1 MYGARPMRSVHRL
14 QNLTQGHRW
23 WSISNKKTATG
34 ATSVS
39 IYDEIG
45 FYGVTAKGFV
55 DDLKNVDGDLDI
67 HVNSPGGDVFDAIAI
82 YNTLKNRSGI
92 VAITIDG
99 AAFSAASFIAQAASP
114 GHLVMGQSSRMM
126 IHDGFAQGIGN
137 AADMRKLANELDAAS
152 DSIAAIYATR
162 TGKPVAYWRD
172 KMKDETWYSPEEAVA
187 DGLADR
193 VEGDG
198 MRNNWDLTVYN
209 KKSKAGKKGKKP
221 AFLDDGDPG
230 KDSDQDGD
238 DDTTPEGD
246 TDHDVFPVKKGK
258 KAKKAGK
265 PMNADGVDESPWD
278 ASKAMAAGSR
288 ADNPAAFFRAIC
300 AGEKTTGDPSTQ
312 AHWALPYRYTPD
324 SAPNAAAVRNAM
336 ARLSQTQ
343 DLKDPAAVRT
353 KLEGLMKK
361 VNPDYEPGNHIDTRV
376 LATALGNTLKGV
388 KNG

>member
-55 DDLKNVDGDLDI
+55 DELKNVEGDLDI

-82 YNTLKNRSGI
+82 YNTLRNRPGI

-137 AADMRKLANELDAAS
+137 AGDMRKLANELDAAS
-152 DSIAAIYATR
+152 DSIAAIYASR
-162 TGKPVAYWRD
+162 TGKPQAYWRD

-198 MRNNWDLTVYN
+198 LRNSWDLTVFN
-209 KKSKAGKKGKKP
+209 AKKSKAKKGKKP
-221 AFLDDGDPG
+221 AFLDDDLGDDP
-230 KDSDQDGD
+230 DQDGD

-246 TDHDVFPVKKGK
+246 TDHDVFPAKKG

-265 PMNADGVDESPWD
+265 TRNADVDTGAWD
-278 ASKAMAAGSR
+278 AAKAMAAGSR

-300 AGEKTTGDPSTQ
+300 AGEKTVGDPSTQ

-336 ARLSQTQ
+336 ARLSQTH
-343 DLKDPAAVRT
+343 DLKNPDAVKA

-361 VNPDYEPGNHIDTRV
+361 INPDYEPGNSIDTRV

-388 KNG
+388 N